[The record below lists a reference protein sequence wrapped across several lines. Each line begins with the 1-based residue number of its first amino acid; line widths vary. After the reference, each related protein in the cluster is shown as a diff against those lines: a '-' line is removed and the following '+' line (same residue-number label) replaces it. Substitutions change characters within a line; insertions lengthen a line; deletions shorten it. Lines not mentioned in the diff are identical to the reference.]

1 MVLLRTEYYGEDS
14 RAASPFGGIAMKK
27 MVYVLLSYA
36 ILIGA
41 LPYNKSHNSHPEIP
55 QDAQFSEAAT
65 DLHTVPENDENR
77 GASKRNVAPGSY
89 DSILQTYRKIV
100 DLAPDLAEEKELCSE
115 AIRSA
120 CSIGEPGMDPF
131 IRLAASVINLYP
143 KSVEGWKPNGSSD
156 FGYAIKD
163 INRDGSVELILL
175 RADGTIVAVFTMH
188 DQKPVLLDAFQNR
201 YRCSLSDSGEIF
213 TSGSNGAARTVN
225 RKYSLDPATGQ
236 LLLIC
241 EFGTDGFDP
250 VTGETSF
257 YMDVNTTKTNLTE
270 AEYTRICKENPAL
283 SPAQLLEFLT
293 YRLLF

>member
-1 MVLLRTEYYGEDS
+1 
-14 RAASPFGGIAMKK
+14 MKK
-27 MVYVLLSYA
+27 MVFVLLSYA

-41 LPYNKSHNSHPEIP
+41 LPYNKSLNSHPEIP

-65 DLHTVPENDENR
+65 DLHTVPESDENR

-100 DLAPDLAEEKELCSE
+100 DLAPDLAEEKELCSK
-115 AIRSA
+115 ANLSA
-120 CSIGEPGMDPF
+120 CSIGESGMDPF

-163 INRDGSVELILL
+163 INRDGSDELILL
-175 RADGTIVAVFTMH
+175 RSDGTIVAVFTMH

-283 SPAQLLEFLT
+283 SPAQLLDFLT
-293 YRLLF
+293 YRPLF